1 MALPHVAP
9 EPPRGVNRLVLRL
22 LSGRLSCALERS
34 LPFRLLVWRLGPRAM
49 ALTGRRLP
57 SFLPLAAAVLETRDA
72 RNGRPHRRAA
82 VYFNDG
88 EDVIV
93 VPSKGGMA
101 SDPHWLENAIAD
113 PEVSFG
119 GQLFRAEVV
128 ADEDERARLMGLGDA
143 YYPPYVSY
151 RAHAARHGRT
161 IPVLR
166 LVPRQLGAGDR
177 PKASGG
183 PIARLILSASQ
194 LANERGLYLGRRSTR
209 VHVALYRRTGG
220 RLGAHLPGAPTAR
233 IALVDHVGR
242 KSGRRRTS
250 PLIFVSDGDAVVV
263 AASKAGQPTNPSWF
277 HNLVANPETTVQV
290 GAEVRGVR
298 ARLAEGDERE
308 RLWAKLDA
316 AYPAFDFYRRH
327 AGDRQIPVVVLEP
340 HRP

>member
-1 MALPHVAP
+1 LSLPHVAP
-9 EPPRGVNRLVLRL
+9 EPPRGANRLVLRL

-72 RNGRPHRRAA
+72 RNGRPHRRAI

-101 SDPHWLENAIAD
+101 SDPHWLENAIAH

-119 GQLFRAEVV
+119 GQPFRAEVV
-128 ADEDERARLMGLGDA
+128 TDAGERARLIELGDT

-151 RAHAARHGRT
+151 RAHAARYGRT
-161 IPVLR
+161 IPALR
-166 LVPRQLGAGDR
+166 LVPRQPEPGDD

-183 PIARLILSASQ
+183 PISRLILSASQ

-220 RLGAHLPGAPTAR
+220 RLGAHLPGFPTAR

-242 KSGRRRTS
+242 KTGRRRTS
-250 PLIFVSDGDAVVV
+250 PLIFVSDGDAVVI
-263 AASKAGQPTNPSWF
+263 AASKAGQPTHPSWF
-277 HNLVANPETTVQV
+277 HNLIANPETTVQV
-290 GAEVRGVR
+290 GAEVRSVR
-298 ARLAEGDERE
+298 ARLTEGDERE

-316 AYPAFDFYRRH
+316 AYPAFDFYRRN
-327 AGDRQIPVVVLEP
+327 AGDRQIPVVVLKP
-340 HRP
+340 RRP